1 MREIRP
7 GYWQLRVSLG
17 RDPIT
22 QKSKYRTRGLRAT
35 KREASRALARLVADV
50 INDRAEPSA
59 ETVGALLEQW
69 LTHIEA
75 EGRSPT
81 TMRGY
86 RSLRDQLPA
95 GFLRLPLKKVTTK
108 TLDDL
113 YRHLAEK
120 PGRGPSSVKHIHAML
135 RAAFHQAMRWD
146 LLDRNPAILASPPR
160 VPTTPVEPPTVADV
174 LAVIDAARQS
184 RRPENGVVFQVL
196 AATGCRRSEACGLRW
211 TDLDLGAGTV
221 TIRRAIV
228 QAGAQTHEK
237 TTKGH
242 QQRTVRLDTS
252 TLQALGD
259 HRAATEQRALDFETI
274 LTDGAYVF
282 SDEPDASMCWQPDRL
297 SRAWRR
303 LADKVGTDAR
313 LEDLRHLQASLLLDA
328 GESITTVAARLG
340 HRDTATTLRTYSH
353 LMPGADQRAADI
365 VGTAF
370 ANANTPESDVEEA
383 KN

>member
-35 KREASRALARLVADV
+35 KRDAGRALTQLVADV
-50 INDRAEPSA
+50 TDERADSA
-59 ETVGALLEQW
+59 PESVGTLLEQW
-69 LTHIEA
+69 LAHIEH

-86 RSLRDQLPA
+86 RSLRNQLPA
-95 GFLRLPLKKVTTK
+95 GFLRLPLKKLTTK

-146 LLDRNPAILASPPR
+146 LLDRNPAVLASPPR
-160 VPTTPVEPPTVADV
+160 VPTTEVEPPPVADV
-174 LAVIDAARQS
+174 LAVIDAARRS
-184 RRPENGVVFQVL
+184 RRPENAVVFQVL

-221 TIRRAIV
+221 TICRAIV
-228 QAGAQTHEK
+228 QIRRPDPPEDHQGPPTTHRPPR
-237 TTKGH
+237 H
-242 QQRTVRLDTS
+242 QHPPGPQRSPRHDRTARPRLRDAPDGRRVRVLGRTRRLDRLATRPAES
-252 TLQALGD
+252 GLAALG
-259 HRAATEQRALDFETI
+259 
-274 LTDGAYVF
+274 
-282 SDEPDASMCWQPDRL
+282 
-297 SRAWRR
+297 
-303 LADKVGTDAR
+303 
-313 LEDLRHLQASLLLDA
+313 
-328 GESITTVAARLG
+328 
-340 HRDTATTLRTYSH
+340 
-353 LMPGADQRAADI
+353 
-365 VGTAF
+365 
-370 ANANTPESDVEEA
+370 
-383 KN
+383 